1 MKVERL
7 YRSWIKWR
15 NPPWWSGRGSP
26 SSLGWAWPS
35 CPRSAG
41 DLSDLSASPYSE
53 SAGFSVSTVPAPTCP
68 AGTPIQSSWRSLY
81 HLEAEEQR
89 RNTFTGG
96 RWIRSKSLCTGER
109 GWRCNGAS
117 SVGGLH
123 LSGQSQHHRLHVLFQ
138 LVVRLKGRAQFDRL
152 QSRVSQRPT
161 PTTRHC
167 AASIP
172 PHHLRRWL
180 QVTKSSHKEKFSDAM
195 SSSRLLLIPLQHPD
209 HWKHFCSAAS
219 ALTSTGSYLILCF

>member
-7 YRSWIKWR
+7 YRSWIKWP

-26 SSLGWAWPS
+26 SSPGWAWPS

-41 DLSDLSASPYSE
+41 DLSDLSASPYWE

-96 RWIRSKSLCTGER
+96 RWMRSKSLCAGER
-109 GWRCNGAS
+109 GRRCNGAS
-117 SVGGLH
+117 SAGGVYISLDRANTTVCIFFFNLLCAWKAERSLTDCRAECRSVRHPPPDTVLPPSLH
-123 LSGQSQHHRLHVLFQ
+123 
-138 LVVRLKGRAQFDRL
+138 
-152 QSRVSQRPT
+152 
-161 PTTRHC
+161 TT
-167 AASIP
+167 
-172 PHHLRRWL
+172 
-180 QVTKSSHKEKFSDAM
+180 
-195 SSSRLLLIPLQHPD
+195 
-209 HWKHFCSAAS
+209 
-219 ALTSTGSYLILCF
+219 

>member
-7 YRSWIKWR
+7 YRSWIKWP

-26 SSLGWAWPS
+26 SSPGWAWPS

-41 DLSDLSASPYSE
+41 DLSDLSASPYWE

-96 RWIRSKSLCTGER
+96 RWMRSKSLCAGER

-123 LSGQSQHHRLHVLFQ
+123 LPGQSQHHSLHILFQ

-172 PHHLRRWL
+172 PSLRTTYAADFRSQSLHIMRNSLVPWAAPVRCW
-180 QVTKSSHKEKFSDAM
+180 Q
-195 SSSRLLLIPLQHPD
+195 IPLQHPD
-209 HWKHFCSAAS
+209 HWKISAVQP
-219 ALTSTGSYLILCF
+219 AL